1 MMVKRNQEFAYVDV
15 HVGNRIRVRRTLL
28 GMSQEKLGDAMG
40 LTFQQVQKY
49 EKGANR
55 VSASRLFQLSKIL
68 NVPVSYFFDN
78 LPTHPSSKS
87 GSRRDDSE
95 AVTADMPT
103 SRESLKLI
111 RAYYALPSPALREI
125 VLGLIEALADD

>member
-1 MMVKRNQEFAYVDV
+1 MVKRNQEFAYVDV
-15 HVGNRIRVRRTLL
+15 HVGDRIRVRRTLL

-55 VSASRLFQLSKIL
+55 VSASRLFRLSKVFR
-68 NVPVSYFFDN
+68 VPVSYFFDD
-78 LPTHPSSKS
+78 LPTDPVIETH
-87 GSRRDDSE
+87 GLREDSP
-95 AVTADMPT
+95 AIRADMRT
-103 SRESLKLI
+103 SRMTLELI
-111 RAYYALPSPALREI
+111 RAYHGISDPARREI